1 MLSWQLDICIYICS
15 SEKSGLE
22 ILFFRVISILM
33 ELKSM
38 TIDDITKVFT
48 DITIYLLVLLPLLSF
63 SSTLKEVGSF

>member
-1 MLSWQLDICIYICS
+1 
-15 SEKSGLE
+15 
-22 ILFFRVISILM
+22 M